1 MGSPA
6 VRAVALGAACCA
18 QLHSA
23 GKPLAPVSRRA
34 VPVAAQDA
42 AGSIDW
48 STGQPA
54 LPAQEN
60 NHMRAI
66 RTIPLLS
73 VAALAVALI
82 ILPRTGRAD
91 VTIQQQTQFDLA
103 IIKAHG
109 THTELTT
116 ADKRRSDSD
125 MHGEGFMSMFCGNT
139 QAGEII
145 RLDRD
150 VEWTLDPKKME
161 YLERPLPTA
170 AQLAAARQEAT
181 AMMEKIKQC
190 PAVAQHSAP
199 APDTSKC
206 EMSPPRFDV
215 KQPGTHA
222 MLAGHD
228 SQLTQIALT
237 QSCTNKTTGD
247 VCDFLFAFDAW
258 LTQDQIAGLADQKAF
273 TSAYRA
279 KLGLDP
285 NDPVIQKQ
293 MQQFLA
299 PYADAMKQ
307 VSAKS
312 GELKG
317 YPLKTVLR
325 IAFGGEHCA
334 SVKNQTAGG
343 AGGGNALGDASQAAG
358 DAAAASSA
366 SAAGSAAG
374 TAAAGAAKNPLA
386 GSVFSSAASAFGS
399 KLAGGLL
406 HKKAE
411 TPAAA
416 AGGTSDHALP
426 PGMVQAAQ
434 ISIETT
440 SINTDPV
447 RADKFEIP
455 AGWKLVEPKKKENEP
470 KEFTCPTA
478 GS

>member
-1 MGSPA
+1 
-6 VRAVALGAACCA
+6 
-18 QLHSA
+18 
-23 GKPLAPVSRRA
+23 
-34 VPVAAQDA
+34 
-42 AGSIDW
+42 
-48 STGQPA
+48 
-54 LPAQEN
+54 
-60 NHMRAI
+60 MRAI
-66 RTIPLLS
+66 RPILFVST
-73 VAALAVALI
+73 AALAAVLVTV
-82 ILPRTGRAD
+82 PRTGDAD

-103 IIKAHG
+103 VIKAHG

-116 ADKRRSDSD
+116 SDKRRTDSD
-125 MHGEGFMSMFCGNT
+125 MHCEGFMSMFCGNA
-139 QAGEII
+139 QSGEII

-150 VEWTLDPKKME
+150 VEWTLEPKKME
-161 YLERPLPTA
+161 YRETPLPTA
-170 AQLAAARQEAT
+170 AQLAAAKQEAA

-190 PAVAQHSAP
+190 PAVAQQPGP

-206 EMSPPRFDV
+206 EMSPPRFEV

-247 VCDFLFAFDAW
+247 VCDFLFALDTW

-273 TSAYRA
+273 LKAYQT

-285 NDPVIQKQ
+285 NDPVLQKQ
-293 MQQFLA
+293 MRQFLA

-325 IAFGGEHCA
+325 VAFGGEHCA
-334 SVKNQTAGG
+334 SAKNQTAGG
-343 AGGGNALGDASQAAG
+343 AGGGGNVVGDASQAAG
-358 DAAAASSA
+358 NAAAASTT

-374 TAAAGAAKNPLA
+374 TAAANASKNAVA
-386 GSVFSSAASAFGS
+386 GSVLSSAASAFGS
-399 KLAGGLL
+399 KLASGLF

-411 TPAAA
+411 SPAAA
-416 AGGTSDHALP
+416 PAGTPDNALP
-426 PGMVQAAQ
+426 PGMIQAAQ
-434 ISIETT
+434 ITIETT
-440 SINTDPV
+440 SINDAAVP
-447 RADKFEIP
+447 AEKFEIP
-455 AGWKLVEPKKKENEP
+455 AGWKRVEPKAKGSGS
-470 KEFTCPTA
+470 KEFSCPTP